1 MVNTNLKSRLGVKV
15 KVITGTEAETYETAL
30 VPVGSDYLALTGNAL
45 NIIQENLKHQP
56 LSLQFFDIIKSP
68 SGGATVFSVPG
79 LTGDEPAK
87 ELTGII
93 LDYTTPRAY
102 WDTPDPVEGT
112 PPVCFSADSLISSEG
127 KPCSQCPFNTF
138 GSKGSDSN
146 AKACKESVVLFMLRP
161 DNIMPI
167 VVRIPVTS
175 KPVFLKYLTRLIGKM
190 IPLSGVVTKIT
201 LEKATSR
208 GGKPYALY
216 KFEAAKVLDPE
227 EAAQAKVFGKSFME
241 IVNASK
247 IEQSLSEAS

>member
-15 KVITGTEAETYETAL
+15 KAIAGTEAETSETAL

-112 PPVCFSADSLISSEG
+112 PPVCFSADSLISLEG
-127 KPCSQCPFNTF
+127 KPCSKCPFNTF
-138 GSKGSDSN
+138 GSKGS
-146 AKACKESVVLFMLRP
+146 E
-161 DNIMPI
+161 
-167 VVRIPVTS
+167 
-175 KPVFLKYLTRLIGKM
+175 
-190 IPLSGVVTKIT
+190 T
-201 LEKATSR
+201 LEKFDLKVCMVLLPT
-208 GGKPYALY
+208 GK
-216 KFEAAKVLDPE
+216 V
-227 EAAQAKVFGKSFME
+227 
-241 IVNASK
+241 
-247 IEQSLSEAS
+247 